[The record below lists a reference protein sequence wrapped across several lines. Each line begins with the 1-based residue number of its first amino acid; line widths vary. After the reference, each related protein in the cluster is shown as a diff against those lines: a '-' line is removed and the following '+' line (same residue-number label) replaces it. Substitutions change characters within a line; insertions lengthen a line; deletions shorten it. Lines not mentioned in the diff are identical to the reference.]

1 MSTTVQMGTKSL
13 TTKTSHYKQPAQSL
27 QQWQMLATHL
37 SGLCAAQTQVQISL
51 QLTNTLLK
59 GWKEYKPLVSPS

>member
-1 MSTTVQMGTKSL
+1 MSTTVQMGSKSL

-37 SGLCAAQTQVQISL
+37 SGLRAAQT
-51 QLTNTLLK
+51 
-59 GWKEYKPLVSPS
+59 